1 VATAPG
7 QGAGAEL
14 SHLAT
19 RPPPP
24 PVHPSERP
32 LKEESLEEGWPVVV
46 EDGGLASYLQEAR
59 LPGCQAAK
67 LHCILHPSINVAT
80 RRKKS
85 SQVYENVI
93 NKQKPICRI
102 Q

>member
-59 LPGCQAAK
+59 LPSCTAS
-67 LHCILHPSINVAT
+67 CIRASMWPHGE
-80 RRKKS
+80 KK
-85 SQVYENVI
+85 VH
-93 NKQKPICRI
+93 KCMKM
-102 Q
+102 